1 MSIQIKKIYMQNYK
15 LFTEKEV
22 NFVNGLSVFDGP
34 NGYGKTSTF
43 DAIELLITGKIRRIE
58 DNEVINGRKSFS
70 SNLLAKDSK
79 KDVVIKGEFAKL
91 GHESLIIALRIPAI
105 KTASKKKYNPKNI
118 CELAEAYKLSKFDLP
133 QTEWGSPLE
142 ADIINCLRN
151 EYFGLQNLEYYS
163 KFHYVQQEDRLAYFK
178 KSEEDRIVEINKLFG
193 IEKEKKNLDKAETL
207 IRQLSAKINKI
218 NTELS
223 QLEAEVILAR
233 KNEQEE
239 TEYFELVGGKQPWDR
254 RDLGYSGAKSKE
266 LFEKHLIEL
275 SALRVLAENKN
286 TFIKDREIGL
296 YDQIP
301 EKQKKTVIKAWAL
314 ETRDADALNNCYTI
328 NRNVNFLREQ
338 LNLANQLKYTELSF
352 DKICEILD
360 LKDEK
365 EIFKNILAKLQVAD
379 KNQTGLQKSIS
390 NIIDLRNKIHKQ
402 AHQVEGWTDRQCPY
416 CGQLWLDDEELNKQ
430 FSETEKL
437 ISETVGRENATVKKC
452 KDDLKEAF
460 NQICYGRMNEYID
473 SGSNIKYLYICN
485 EIDNLEKLRVLIL
498 KCIPLFT
505 RLNLNE
511 NIPLLNL
518 KADDFLDKY
527 ADNIILEIE
536 IIKKSMPIDYVNM
549 CEQFNLEKIYS
560 NYYEGNNYFSAL
572 TVDKVD
578 LKKQYIQNQYNASF
592 DGTVKRLNELSDQ
605 RKKLDALKAN
615 LNDYRKALKD
625 ALNSYRDKVVK
636 HIEIPFFLYSSRLL
650 QSYQSGQGVMI
661 QSDGESI
668 RFTVP
673 GGEHDVLYT
682 MSSGQLSAVLL
693 SFSLALNKIYAG
705 DNFNTLLIDDPIQ
718 CMDDINMISF
728 VELLR
733 QEFADTQVI
742 MSTHEETFSNFIQ
755 YKFNKFN
762 QANVAINLH
771 D

>member
-15 LFTEKEV
+15 LFTVKEV

-43 DAIELLITGKIRRIE
+43 DAIEFLITGRIRRIE
-58 DNEVINGRKSFS
+58 DNEVINGSKSFS

-79 KDVVIKGEFAKL
+79 RDVIIIGEFVKS
-91 GHESLIIALRIPAI
+91 GRESLIIALRIPAI
-105 KTASKKKYNPKNI
+105 KTASKKKYNPRNI
-118 CELAEAYKLSKFDLP
+118 CELAEAYRLSKFDLP
-133 QTEWGSPLE
+133 QAEWGSPLD
-142 ADIINCLRN
+142 ANTIKSLRS
-151 EYFGLQNLEYYS
+151 EYFGLQNLEHYS

-178 KSEEDRIVEINKLFG
+178 KSEKDRILEINKLFG
-193 IEKEKKNLDKAETL
+193 IEKEKENLDKAETL
-207 IRQLSAKINKI
+207 TRQLSTRINKI
-218 NTELS
+218 ETELS
-223 QLEAEVILAR
+223 QLKAEVILAR

-239 TEYFELVGGKQPWDR
+239 IEYVELVGGKQPWDKR
-254 RDLGYSGAKSKE
+254 NLGYNGAKSKE

-286 TFIKDREIGL
+286 IFIKDREIKL
-296 YDQIP
+296 YNQIP

-314 ETRDADALNNCYTI
+314 ESRDADALNNCYTV
-328 NRNVNFLREQ
+328 NENVNFLRGQ

-352 DKICEILD
+352 DKICDILD
-360 LKDEK
+360 LKSEK
-365 EIFKNILAKLQVAD
+365 EIFKNILANLQVAD
-379 KNQTGLQKSIS
+379 KNQTVLQKTIS

-402 AHQVEGWTDRQCPY
+402 SREVEGWTDGQCPY
-416 CGQLWLDDEELNKQ
+416 CGQLWLSNEELNKQ
-430 FSETEKL
+430 FLETEKL
-437 ISETVGRENATVKKC
+437 ISETVGREDATVKKY
-452 KDDLKEAF
+452 KADLQDTF
-460 NQICYGRMNEYID
+460 NQICYERMNDYID
-473 SGSNIKYLYICN
+473 KGSGIKYLHICN
-485 EIDNLEKLRVLIL
+485 EVDNLEQLRILIL
-498 KCIPLFT
+498 NCIPLFT

-511 NIPLLNL
+511 DIPPLHLEP
-518 KADDFLDKY
+518 DDFLDKY
-527 ADNIILEIE
+527 ADNVIQKIE
-536 IIKKSMPIDYVNM
+536 AIKKSIPIDYINTRDH
-549 CEQFNLEKIYS
+549 FNLEKIYGV
-560 NYYEGNNYFSAL
+560 YYAGNNYFSAL
-572 TVDKVD
+572 SVDKVD

-592 DGTVKRLNELSDQ
+592 DGTVKRLNELSAQ
-605 RKKLDALKAN
+605 RERLDALKSN

-705 DNFNTLLIDDPIQ
+705 DTFNTLLIDDPIQ

-742 MSTHEETFSNFIQ
+742 MSTHEEIFSNFIQ
-755 YKFNKFN
+755 YKFNKFH
-762 QANVAINLH
+762 QENVAINLH